1 MPEVESAGFQAD
13 VSGNSSFRSKSD
25 QLKSGGDHVSVGS
38 SVEID
43 SSEGLEE
50 EKIMNTA
57 VDPSF

>member
-25 QLKSGGDHVSVGS
+25 QLKSGDHVSVGS